1 MGSMDGLEI
10 FSTRNVDCDH
20 RVRYWN
26 MVVATT
32 FPGMEVQIPGQAFAG
47 ELQRWSLG
55 EIGLMR
61 AAASRSRVLRLAQCD
76 VGEWAVLHVIRRG
89 YCHVSDGRRSVRAGA
104 GDLIVCDPGRPYTID
119 VSDRNDC
126 LIAQVP
132 TALMPAVGSC
142 VDSHVSMFSGGDARV
157 ALFRHYL
164 TGLWD
169 YGQSLEEGSEE
180 IMRILAAMAST
191 TLQGAAQRE
200 LDGDAPGTLAMLVDH
215 VRRNLGDPELGTATL
230 AAMSG
235 KSPRAV
241 QKAFAQVATSPS
253 AYIRRERLNRAAAML
268 RDHDERSITSIA
280 FDLGFSDS
288 AFFSRCFRQQFDM
301 TPLAWRRRHQQ

>member
-1 MGSMDGLEI
+1 MEALET
-10 FSTRNVDCDH
+10 FSTRNVDRDN
-20 RVRYWN
+20 RVKYWN
-26 MVVATT
+26 MVVANT
-32 FPGMEVQIPGQAFAG
+32 FPGMEVEIPVQSFAG
-47 ELQRWSLG
+47 QLQRWSIG

-76 VGEWAVLHVIRRG
+76 VGEWAVFHVIQRG
-89 YCHVSDGRRSVRAGA
+89 FCHVSDGRRSVRAGA

-132 TALMPAVGSC
+132 TALMPAIGSC
-142 VDSHVSMFSGGDARV
+142 VDSHVTMFSGRDPRV

-164 TGLWD
+164 TGLWEF
-169 YGQSLEEGSEE
+169 GQSLEDGSEA

-191 TLQGAAQRE
+191 TMQGEAHSD
-200 LDGDAPGTLAMLVDH
+200 LDCEAPGTLALLVDH
-215 VRRNLGDPELGTATL
+215 VRRNLGDPELGTASL
-230 AAMSG
+230 AVMSG
-235 KSPRAV
+235 KTPRAV
-241 QKAFAQVATSPS
+241 QKAFAQIATSPS
-253 AYIRRERLNRAAAML
+253 AYIRRERLNRAAVVL
-268 RDHDERSITSIA
+268 REHNERSITSIA

-301 TPLAWRRRHQQ
+301 TPLDWRRRHQQ

>member
-1 MGSMDGLEI
+1 MDGLET
-10 FSTRNVDCDH
+10 FSTRNVECDH
-20 RVRYWN
+20 RVKYWN

-32 FPGMEVQIPGQAFAG
+32 FPGMEVHIPGQSFAG
-47 ELQRWSLG
+47 QLQRWSIG

-61 AAASRSRVLRLAQCD
+61 ATASRSRVLRLAQCD
-76 VGEWAVLHVIRRG
+76 VGEWAVLHVIQRG

-132 TALMPAVGSC
+132 TALMPAIGSC
-142 VDSHVSMFSGGDARV
+142 VDSHVTMFSGGDARV

-164 TGLWD
+164 LGLWE
-169 YGQSLEEGSEE
+169 YGQSLEDGGEA
-180 IMRILAAMAST
+180 IMRIIAAMAST
-191 TLQGAAQRE
+191 TLQGDARRE
-200 LDGDAPGTLAMLVDH
+200 LDGDTPDTLAMLIDQ
-215 VRRNLGDPELGTATL
+215 VRRNLGDPGLGTAAL
-230 AAMSG
+230 AEMSG

-241 QKAFAQVATSPS
+241 QKAFARIATSPS
-253 AYIRRERLNRAAAML
+253 AYIRRERLNRAATL
-268 RDHDERSITSIA
+268 LKDHADRSITSVA

-301 TPLAWRRRHQQ
+301 TPLDWRRRHQQ